1 MYIYLILVLVLSP
14 TMLFAYLDPG
24 TGTVIINLLIAAVM
38 AGVYSFKS
46 LILRLLGKGKST
58 NTPSRNL
65 YRISILTEGSQY
77 WSTFQPIVNALI
89 SKNIPFHYYTLDVRD
104 PALTIR
110 SEIMQARFLG
120 YGVWAHY
127 KASQIQSEILLS
139 TTPNIGTPGYPIKR
153 SPRVKEMIH
162 IFHSINDISMY
173 KTGSLDHYDT
183 VYMVG
188 DFQEKSIREIESLR
202 KLQPKKLISLGLP
215 YIDILL
221 TEVSTK
227 LTENSPKVVLVG
239 SSWGTKGC
247 LQSYGTDFIRDIAL
261 AGYQVI
267 VRPHPQSLRTELH
280 LLSQYKEELKDI
292 PNINWD
298 ETISPA
304 ESMSLADIL
313 ISDTSAIRYD
323 FAFLYENPVITLFI
337 SSEEMPDYERT
348 YLTEI
353 WDDTASV
360 KIGSVLTRG
369 QLPQLLPAIEQALQ
383 KFDASSL
390 RQFRDQTIINFGYA
404 GESITNYLQ
413 DQVMEEMNVQ

>member
-1 MYIYLILVLVLSP
+1 MYIYIILVLILSP
-14 TMLFAYLDPG
+14 TLLFAYLDPG

-38 AGVYSFKS
+38 AGIYSFKS
-46 LILRLLGKGKST
+46 LILRMLGKGKSE
-58 NTPSRNL
+58 NSLSCNQ
-65 YRISILTEGSQY
+65 YRISILTEGHQY

-89 SKNIPFHYYTLDVRD
+89 SKNIPFRYYTLDVHD

-110 SEIMQARFLG
+110 SDIMQARFLG
-120 YGVWAHY
+120 YGTLAHV
-127 KASQIQSEILLS
+127 KASQIEADILLS
-139 TTPNIGTPGYPIKR
+139 TTPNIGTAGYPIKR
-153 SPRVKEMIH
+153 SPLVKEMIH

-173 KTGSLDHYDT
+173 QTGSLDHYDT

-202 KLQPKKLISLGLP
+202 QLEPKKLIALGLP
-215 YIDILL
+215 YIDVLL
-221 TEVSTK
+221 NEVSTK
-227 LTENSPKVVLVG
+227 LEENAKKIVLVG
-239 SSWGTKGC
+239 SSWGSKGC

-267 VRPHPQSLRTELH
+267 VRPHPQSLRTEQH

-304 ESMSLADIL
+304 ESMSQADIL

-337 SSEEMPDYERT
+337 SSEEMPNYERA

-353 WDDTASV
+353 WDDTASA
-360 KIGSVLTRG
+360 KIGSVLNRA
-369 QLPQLLPAIEQALQ
+369 QLPQLLPTIEQALQ
-383 KFDASSL
+383 KFDSSSL
-390 RQFRDQTIINFGYA
+390 LTFRDQTIVNFGHA
-404 GESITNYLQ
+404 GEAIANYLQ
-413 DQVMEEMNVQ
+413 DQLKEEADVL